1 MMETVSKDNVRLNK
15 ERIRNYIKA
24 SLTKN
29 ESSNN

>member
-29 ESSNN
+29 ESPNN